1 MILVDSIYINSYGG
15 LYILKAFVKGLNN
28 YSVRKSDFHFL
39 IDDRIDIESIK
50 ELKMYNTIKVK
61 PNHFNRR
68 KIYKTISKEY
78 DTILCLSNI
87 PPPFKVDK
95 PVFIYFHNLLLIKSN
110 LELSTP
116 INLFLNYIKSLY
128 INFFNNNSYIWV
140 TQTEHCKF
148 HLSKKFNI
156 KSNLI
161 KVLPFY
167 ETGEIKFKKR
177 DYNSNTLNYLCVT
190 NNSKHKN
197 VPRLTNAFLKS
208 NFSSQKKVTLL
219 LTTNGKDVQKENKK
233 IKYLGFQDKKN
244 LIKCYYQSHYIVFPS
259 LIESFGLPIIEGI
272 QSGANILSSD
282 IDSIKEVAIPSI
294 IFNANKELDIKMAF
308 ENSSKHIYKYNST
321 LLIKNEINNFIK
333 LITHNV

>member
-110 LELSTP
+110 L
-116 INLFLNYIKSLY
+116 
-128 INFFNNNSYIWV
+128 
-140 TQTEHCKF
+140 
-148 HLSKKFNI
+148 
-156 KSNLI
+156 
-161 KVLPFY
+161 
-167 ETGEIKFKKR
+167 
-177 DYNSNTLNYLCVT
+177 
-190 NNSKHKN
+190 
-197 VPRLTNAFLKS
+197 
-208 NFSSQKKVTLL
+208 
-219 LTTNGKDVQKENKK
+219 
-233 IKYLGFQDKKN
+233 
-244 LIKCYYQSHYIVFPS
+244 
-259 LIESFGLPIIEGI
+259 
-272 QSGANILSSD
+272 
-282 IDSIKEVAIPSI
+282 
-294 IFNANKELDIKMAF
+294 
-308 ENSSKHIYKYNST
+308 
-321 LLIKNEINNFIK
+321 
-333 LITHNV
+333 